1 MWLDTAIDMNER
13 LDTLL
18 SDDSDAGID
27 VDRYK
32 KKSYDELSDCYNENL
47 YIPSVPTLSQ
57 QSAIRMI
64 ADENVIDYD
73 PKNFLSHDRSHFCT
87 HGAAD

>member
-1 MWLDTAIDMNER
+1 MFFIALQNVARHSYWYELKTWYTTNF
-13 LDTLL
+13 
-18 SDDSDAGID
+18 DADID

-57 QSAIRMI
+57 KSAIR
-64 ADENVIDYD
+64 
-73 PKNFLSHDRSHFCT
+73 HFCT
-87 HGAAD
+87 QGAADWTYNCT